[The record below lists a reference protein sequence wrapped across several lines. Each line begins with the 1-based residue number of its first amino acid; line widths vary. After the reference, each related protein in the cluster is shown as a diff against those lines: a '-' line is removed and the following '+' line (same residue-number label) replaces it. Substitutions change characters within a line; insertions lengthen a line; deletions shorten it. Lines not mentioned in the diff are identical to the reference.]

1 MHIAIARFPAVT
13 AEQDKDF
20 RDWFTWSN
28 EQLREAEGLEGRRL
42 LRAQDGSYIAL
53 VEHESASTFAEMHA
67 SEAVSMIHAGLGS
80 ILSNGPQATQYDVV
94 VDFPISGGCCGGSQA
109 PSGHD
114 APTAQATGGCCQKS

>member
-1 MHIAIARFPAVT
+1 MYIAIAHFPTVPAEK
-13 AEQDKDF
+13 EQDL
-20 RDWFTWSN
+20 RDWFAWSN
-28 EQLREAEGLEGRRL
+28 DQLREAEGLEGRRL
-42 LRAQDGSYIAL
+42 LRAHDGSYIAL
-53 VEHESASTFAEMHA
+53 VEHQSAGTFAEMHA

-109 PSGHD
+109 SSGHE